1 RARIKRDPRLAPPR
15 PLTDCDRGVI
25 ESALA
30 VPAAGWGGHEKYP
43 DLPAKAAA
51 LLYALAKSQA
61 CIDGNK
67 RVALLLT
74 NVFVRING
82 GRLVATHDELVAE
95 ILTTADSAA
104 ADRETIVVAL
114 TEWMREHLTIH
125 GEEDS

>member
-1 RARIKRDPRLAPPR
+1 MRGDVRLAPLR
-15 PLTDCDRGVI
+15 PLTDCDEGVI
-25 ESALA
+25 ASALA
-30 VPAAGWGGHEKYP
+30 APGTGWGGHEKYP

-74 NVFVRING
+74 DAFVDVNG
-82 GRLVATHDELVAE
+82 GQFAATHDELVAE
-95 ILTTADSAA
+95 ILTAADSDPAE
-104 ADRETIVVAL
+104 REAVVLAL
-114 TEWMREHLTIH
+114 TEWMREHLTIE